1 MNIKIQIACLFVLLF
16 LSSFF
21 SSAETAF
28 VSVNRIRLRALAEEG
43 NKKAKQVL
51 AILDDESKMLS
62 AILIGNNLV
71 NTCMASLA
79 TTIAYNFGGA
89 AVSIATFLIT
99 VLILIFGEITP
110 KTLGTYEAERLALAF
125 APIISFIMTIFTPF
139 IFLIN
144 GISYI
149 ILKCFGVDMKEENV
163 LVTATEL
170 RTLVDVS
177 HEEGVIEEDE
187 KDMIHNV
194 FDLEDAKAKEVMVP
208 RVHVIMADIES
219 TYEDLIKIFR
229 EEQFTRLPIYE
240 ETVDNIVGLI
250 NMKDLLV

>member
-110 KTLGTYEAERLALAF
+110 KTL
-125 APIISFIMTIFTPF
+125 
-139 IFLIN
+139 
-144 GISYI
+144 
-149 ILKCFGVDMKEENV
+149 
-163 LVTATEL
+163 AT
-170 RTLVDVS
+170 
-177 HEEGVIEEDE
+177 
-187 KDMIHNV
+187 
-194 FDLEDAKAKEVMVP
+194 
-208 RVHVIMADIES
+208 
-219 TYEDLIKIFR
+219 
-229 EEQFTRLPIYE
+229 
-240 ETVDNIVGLI
+240 
-250 NMKDLLV
+250 